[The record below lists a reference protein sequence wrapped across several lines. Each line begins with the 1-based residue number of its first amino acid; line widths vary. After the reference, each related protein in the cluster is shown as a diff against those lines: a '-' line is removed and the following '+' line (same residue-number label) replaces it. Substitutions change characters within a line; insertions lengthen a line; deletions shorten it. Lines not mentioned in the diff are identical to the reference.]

1 MEHHYSILYGPVNA
15 LAKKFGIYIPDHVI
29 MALLVLLISL
39 IVFPLITRRL
49 SKDDPGPMQQVLELL
64 VQGLKGLLED
74 IVGHGA
80 GNRFLHI
87 IGAFTVFI
95 FLSNIL
101 GQFYFL
107 QPPTANVNRKNTIVD
122 STTANPDTTPCST
135 DSTARC

>member
-107 QPPTANVNRKNTIVD
+107 QPPTANVNV
-122 STTANPDTTPCST
+122 TPK
-135 DSTARC
+135 AR